1 MNNNDMVVG
10 KVEFGP
16 ARQPKTAENFILFDH
31 VINDAVALRMF
42 KALSVIALDP
52 RISDYLEENDAK
64 ALEQVQDALAE
75 YKDVYQPCDAQ

>member
-10 KVEFGP
+10 RVEFGP
-16 ARQPKTAENFILFDH
+16 VRTPKTAENFILFDYI
-31 VINDAVALRMF
+31 INDAVALRMY

-52 RISDYLEENDAK
+52 KISDYLAVTDPK

-75 YKDVYQPCDAQ
+75 YKDAYQPCDAQ